1 MPFTNQKK
9 LFKDNSNHLDRNNH
23 NIIQQNQMSSPS
35 PNTSIHSSSTA
46 IDSLLI
52 SNDSMMM
59 RTDSEIP
66 KQPMIHNSL
75 YCDSNPRDSISMI
88 DYHDSRQHNHHQ
100 QNNNND
106 TSDRYLPV
114 YSKPKS
120 PLVKSYGNSNNN
132 NNNNSATGRRNLGLS
147 TNSSSSSIGITM
159 TPSTKFGEKEESK
172 LTQNLKQLNNHMRS
186 NSNENQRLI
195 NINNNHNNS
204 KPHLKESQSEDF
216 IEKIE
221 NSSNLQSV
229 KSHAQLAKTA
239 HGVRILAKNLN
250 KTTIHL
256 NLESILII
264 TKARDNS
271 LVYLTRELAEWLLVN
286 NNNIKVYVDHHLEK
300 SQRFN
305 IENLINDVPSAK
317 DRIKFWTK
325 NLIRDHVDLFD
336 FVITLGG
343 DGTVLYTS
351 TLFQRIVPPVMSFAL
366 GSLGFLTNFQFEHFR
381 SVLSNAF
388 QNGVHTNLR
397 MRFTCRV
404 HKPKG
409 ELVCEQQVLNELT
422 VDRGPSPWV
431 SMLELYGDGSLL
443 TVAQADGLIIAT
455 PTGSTAYSLSAGGSL
470 VHPSVS
476 AISVTPICPHTLS
489 FRPILLPDSMILKV
503 KVPQRSRATAWA
515 SFDGRSRVE
524 LLKGYYVTVS
534 ASPFPFPSVKSSK
547 TEYFDSV
554 SRVLNWNSRE
564 EQKSFVHLLSDK
576 NRKSLASYQKIHGE
590 NSPIGDYEFGES
602 NSNGSSRHNSNDGI
616 NSGNNMNMSSV
627 APSTSSSSLN
637 NVLTMKNNASGSGS
651 TTTISKTNSNGK
663 SIQQNVSFNI
673 TSSGNEFNPE
683 DPMTDISKPM
693 DKDSTLCDEYGS
705 RGGRRR
711 KSDYTTKD
719 DVIASFLAGQD
730 YDSEYDCDDPD
741 GVYVGD
747 GGDHEDDDND
757 ECAENDEPEE
767 KFEIDYE
774 DAEDSDGTEKLV
786 EEEYRNFA
794 SHTKEK
800 SSLKHKD
807 TGNDINIE
815 GTKHSLTNS
824 ELASK
829 LVHKLTLDTNMLHT
843 QTFQRLHSGHSSSI
857 NGNSRNSTPLR
868 GLSKSNSVV
877 VSDEEESNYFC
888 PGSDDELK
896 TPLGTRSPSITPES
910 APKK

>member
-1 MPFTNQKK
+1 M
-9 LFKDNSNHLDRNNH
+9 
-23 NIIQQNQMSSPS
+23 SPS
-35 PNTSIHSSSTA
+35 PNTSLHSSSVA
-46 IDSLLI
+46 IDSLLP
-52 SNDSMMM
+52 SDDSMMM

-75 YCDSNPRDSISMI
+75 YCESNPRDSFSVI
-88 DYHDSRQHNHHQ
+88 DYHDSRQQNH
-100 QNNNND
+100 NND
-106 TSDRYLPV
+106 TSERYSPV
-114 YSKPKS
+114 SSKPKS
-120 PLVKSYGNSNNN
+120 PLVKAYGNSNSN

-147 TNSSSSSIGITM
+147 TNSSSSSIGLTM
-159 TPSTKFGEKEESK
+159 TPSTKFGEKEECK

-195 NINNNHNNS
+195 NTNNNTSITNN
-204 KPHLKESQSEDF
+204 KPSLKEKKNEDF
-216 IEKIE
+216 IDKIE

-286 NNNIKVYVDHHLEK
+286 NNTIKVYVDHHLEK

-305 IENLINDVPSAK
+305 IANLINDVPSAK
-317 DRIKFWTK
+317 GRIKFWTK

-381 SVLSNAF
+381 SVLTNAF

-409 ELVCEQQVLNELT
+409 ELICEQQVLNELT

-590 NSPIGDYEFGES
+590 NSPAGDYEFAES

-616 NSGNNMNMSSV
+616 NSGNGDNSNMAMNSSID
-627 APSTSSSSLN
+627 PSNSSSSLN
-637 NVLTMKNNASGSGS
+637 NVLNMTSNGSGSGSGSGS
-651 TTTISKTNSNGK
+651 TNTISKNNFTAK
-663 SIQQNVSFNI
+663 PTQQNVSFNV
-673 TSSGNEFNPE
+673 SSKDEIDPE
-683 DPMTDISKPM
+683 DAIPETNISTPM
-693 DKDSTLCDEYGS
+693 DKDNTLCDEYGS

-711 KSDYTTKD
+711 KSNYTAKD

-741 GVYVGD
+741 LVYVEDGGQED
-747 GGDHEDDDND
+747 GGDDD
-757 ECAENDEPEE
+757 CAEGDEPEE
-767 KFEIDYE
+767 KFEIDYD
-774 DAEDSDGTEKLV
+774 DADDSDGTEKLV
-786 EEEYRNFA
+786 EEEYRNFGNHNKERAALA
-794 SHTKEK
+794 S
-800 SSLKHKD
+800 SHKD
-807 TGNDINIE
+807 DTNNDN
-815 GTKHSLTNS
+815 STNS
-824 ELASK
+824 ELASR
-829 LVHKLTLDTNMLHT
+829 LMHKLNLDTNLVNP
-843 QTFQRLHSGHSSSI
+843 QVFQRLHSGHSSSM
-857 NGNSRNSTPLR
+857 NGSSRNTPLS

-888 PGSDDELK
+888 PCSDDELK

-910 APKK
+910 ASKITNN